1 MPGLLIFIFI
11 FLDNTLEFLS
21 VLLHEHSFAHSPQE
35 LESQSFD
42 LNFTCPNHLS
52 SAFDSCQEPHFDEP
66 DTIQQHLQTISTRNS
81 NANLSLIFEI
91 AKLLEINL
99 HQTRKKHEK
108 KALSL
113 RKAQF
118 FLMKRD
124 FSAKADQNFR
134 VKKIFSLWKEPFA
147 PKERIWLNHKAC
159 LSIGL
164 KSIPSLKL
172 KNFVRE

>member
-21 VLLHEHSFAHSPQE
+21 DLLHEHSFAHSLQE

-42 LNFTCPNHLS
+42 LNFACLNHLS

-66 DTIQQHLQTISTRNS
+66 ETIQQHLQTISTRNS

-91 AKLLEINL
+91 AKHLEINFY
-99 HQTRKKHEK
+99 QTRKKHEK

-113 RKAQF
+113 CKAQF

-124 FSAKADQNFR
+124 FSAKSDQNFR

-147 PKERIWLNHKAC
+147 PKERILRKHKPC

-164 KSIPSLKL
+164 KSIPSLKF